1 MGVPKQPAPGTEGG
15 RPPAS
20 GVGVRGTWR
29 DSRRGP
35 PRPSGTRGARCV
47 FGVLGVLGLL
57 LVADRRAAA
66 QTQLAP
72 LSAEETQVFQ
82 ALPEEKPY
90 NVRIHFLRSNERR
103 HDVLFSALR
112 HLGGGYIGVGAD
124 QNYTLAAVARA
135 ELVWLIDIDG
145 DVVQWH
151 RIYAALI
158 PQAETPADLIAL
170 LAAGKEAQVKAA
182 LAARWPED
190 EAKRLWPTFLRYR
203 GLLGS
208 HLRAEREVR
217 QRGRPVTWVSDLEL
231 YKHVRAL
238 MQARRVFARV
248 GDLHGETML
257 IAIGAAARRTG
268 HLVRTLYLSNVEQ
281 WFRYSPQFRRNLA
294 GLPRDD
300 QTVVVRTLA
309 RGELPAPDQDRWH
322 FSVQTLDDFL
332 FRMESAQPPAQGV
345 LDLMPAMARSR
356 QPGLRGLS
364 WLGAVRAQPRP
375 RLEWALLPPL
385 RDDQAPP
392 PPPPRPLVAWTVLPP
407 LRPGPPL
414 PTPPPPRALIEW
426 KTLPPL
432 RSGSPLAPSLA
443 GAPLAPPLRSGPP
456 LAPLLAGA
464 PGAGSGPG
472 LPPLLTPSALT
483 PWQKL
488 PPLRELPPAALTAG
502 SWQVLPPLRG
512 AEVGLPSTAGPD
524 LSLQPPL
531 PPPGGAPPSPSSGR
545 LGSRDSLPPLRDAAV
560 APQRRVPWRRLP
572 QLRDGLAPTRLPT
585 G

>member
-1 MGVPKQPAPGTEGG
+1 MGLPEQPAPGTAGG
-15 RPPAS
+15 RPPAG
-20 GVGVRGTWR
+20 GVGVPGAR
-29 DSRRGP
+29 
-35 PRPSGTRGARCV
+35 RGARRCRV
-47 FGVLGVLGLL
+47 RPAGALGALVGCVLGLL
-57 LVADRRAAA
+57 LVGDRRADA

-72 LSAEETQVFQ
+72 LADEAAQIFQ

-124 QNYTLAAVARA
+124 QNYTLAAVAGA

-170 LAAGKEAQVKAA
+170 LAGGKDAQVKAA

-190 EAKRLWPTFLRYR
+190 EARRLWPTFLRYR
-203 GLLGS
+203 GLLSS

-217 QRGRPVTWVSDLEL
+217 QRGRPVTWVSDLAL
-231 YKHVRAL
+231 YQHVRAL

-248 GDLHGETML
+248 GDLHGETTL

-268 HLVRTLYLSNVEQ
+268 SLVRTLYLSNVEQ

-300 QTVVVRTLA
+300 KTVVLRTLA

-332 FRMESAQPPAQGV
+332 FRMESALPPAQGV
-345 LDLMPAMARSR
+345 LDLMPAMARSH

-392 PPPPRPLVAWTVLPP
+392 PPPRPLVAWTALPP
-407 LRPGPPL
+407 LRPGPP
-414 PTPPPPRALIEW
+414 PSASPPSASPPRPLVAW
-426 KTLPPL
+426 TALPPL
-432 RSGSPLAPSLA
+432 RPGP
-443 GAPLAPPLRSGPP
+443 PP
-456 LAPLLAGA
+456 LAA
-464 PGAGSGPG
+464 PPVAGSGQA
-472 LPPLLTPSALT
+472 LPPLLAPSSLT
-483 PWQKL
+483 PWKKL
-488 PPLRELPPAALTAG
+488 PPLRELPPVALTAV
-502 SWQVLPPLRG
+502 SWQVLPPLR
-512 AEVGLPSTAGPD
+512 AAGLPPVAGRD
-524 LSLQPPL
+524 LSLLPPL
-531 PPPGGAPPSPSSGR
+531 PPPAAAPPSPVSGHP
-545 LGSRDSLPPLRDAAV
+545 GGWDSLPPLRDAAAV
-560 APQRRVPWRRLP
+560 PQRRVPWRRLP
-572 QLRDGLAPTRLPT
+572 PLRDGLAPTRPPT

>member
-1 MGVPKQPAPGTEGG
+1 MGVPKQPAPGTAGG
-15 RPPAS
+15 RPPAG
-20 GVGVRGTWR
+20 GVGVPGAWR
-29 DSRRGP
+29 DARRCRV
-35 PRPSGTRGARCV
+35 RPSVRKLRCWV
-47 FGVLGVLGLL
+47 LGVLGVLGVL
-57 LVADRRAAA
+57 LVADRAADA
-66 QTQLAP
+66 QAQLAP
-72 LSAEETQVFQ
+72 LSDEEAQVFQ

-124 QNYTLAAVARA
+124 QNYTLAAVAGA

-151 RIYAALI
+151 RIYAALV

-170 LAAGKEAQVKAA
+170 LAGGKEAQVKAA

-190 EAKRLWPTFLRYR
+190 EARRLWPTFLRYR
-203 GLLGS
+203 GLLSS

-300 QTVVVRTLA
+300 KTVVVRTLA

-332 FRMESAQPPAQGV
+332 FRMESALPPAQGV

-392 PPPPRPLVAWTVLPP
+392 PPPPRPLVAWTALPP

-414 PTPPPPRALIEW
+414 PAPPPPRALVEW
-426 KTLPPL
+426 KLLPPL
-432 RSGSPLAPSLA
+432 RPG
-443 GAPLAPPLRSGPP
+443 PPPVPP
-456 LAPLLAGA
+456 LAAT
-464 PGAGSGPG
+464 PGAGSGQA
-472 LPPLLTPSALT
+472 LPPLLTPGSLT
-483 PWQKL
+483 PWPKL
-488 PPLRELPPAALTAG
+488 PPLRELPPATLTAV
-502 SWQVLPPLRG
+502 SWQVLPPLRAAG
-512 AEVGLPSTAGPD
+512 AGLSPAAGRD
-524 LSLQPPL
+524 LSL
-531 PPPGGAPPSPSSGR
+531 PPPPDGAPPGLSSGR
-545 LGSRDSLPPLRDAAV
+545 PGSWDALPPLRDAAV

-572 QLRDGLAPTRLPT
+572 PLRDGLAPTRLPT